1 MLDIIRSLALV
12 VLMLTS
18 CQIKTNRSETSE
30 QNGNSQGSTLVD
42 PKYSISQDRSEF
54 DQLRESI
61 PKDKKKINDEK
72 ALLAE
77 WMNGFRLSPSDIR
90 EKFDNLI
97 RKKREIFSSD
107 LNKIRDQYT
116 KTEKKNQDEFLKS
129 LAEERSDF
137 SSRKR
142 DSEARNEFF
151 SELDTKRKNFFSEQK
166 EKRDDFELKILAY
179 AHKRRLPLLG
189 ICRGLQITNVFL
201 GGSLIADIGAWGRS
215 DHKKTNDGIDRTHPI
230 WLPENTFLG
239 EITGTTRGE
248 VNSAHHQAI
257 DILGEGLSMNSVSP
271 DGVLEGA
278 EIKDRDYHPFLM
290 LVQWHPERMAE
301 QGSVFSKNIREAFLD
316 AVAKNL

>member
-1 MLDIIRSLALV
+1 MSKKMIIGVAAGRKYDNYSKW
-12 VLMLTS
+12 
-18 CQIKTNRSETSE
+18 IG
-30 QNGNSQGSTLVD
+30 QNPDVEIVKLGYEDNNFEAVTKCRGIMMTGGEDVHPKHFGKAGYVD
-42 PKYSISQDRSEF
+42 Q
-54 DQLRESI
+54 
-61 PKDKKKINDEK
+61 
-72 ALLAE
+72 
-77 WMNGFRLSPSDIR
+77 FRLD
-90 EKFDNLI
+90 
-97 RKKREIFSSD
+97 D
-107 LNKIRDQYT
+107 LD
-116 KTEKKNQDEFLKS
+116 
-129 LAEERSDF
+129 
-137 SSRKR
+137 
-142 DSEARNEFF
+142 
-151 SELDTKRKNFFSEQK
+151 